1 MWTVFVHFNL
11 INMTSTFTQ
20 TLSDAAKCSI
30 CKQRIHSCQK
40 KTKNK
45 KKTPPINP
53 SVHLHL
59 SKLHRQ
65 VPLEIRPRVSSTDLR
80 AEGKLLKQKST
91 ASTAN
96 ISKSVDPDVRSLCSS
111 RLHPDSQVMW
121 RGDCVDSTAFF
132 FVVAEERRWPGPT
145 HVIKANYNSCLDTSD
160 NVYEEVHQGCYST

>member
-1 MWTVFVHFNL
+1 MCELCLCILTWL
-11 INMTSTFTQ
+11 IWHLLLPRLYQMLPNVPFANSESTP
-20 TLSDAAKCSI
+20 AK
-30 CKQRIHSCQK
+30 K
-40 KTKNK
+40 KKKK

-132 FVVAEERRWPGPT
+132 FCCCWRETMTWT
-145 HVIKANYNSCLDTSD
+145 HSCD
-160 NVYEEVHQGCYST
+160 